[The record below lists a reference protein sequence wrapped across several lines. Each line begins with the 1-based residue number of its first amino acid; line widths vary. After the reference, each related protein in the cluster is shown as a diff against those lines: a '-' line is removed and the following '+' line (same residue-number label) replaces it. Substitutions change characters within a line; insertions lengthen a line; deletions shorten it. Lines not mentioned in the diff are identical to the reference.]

1 MNNRNLV
8 DTILLQ
14 VQQAPSFQRIMQDG
28 VVSDDEIVEQA
39 ARVEALM
46 RKTEETLSP
55 EDFALVSDLITE
67 LAVFQVITNINNN
80 N

>member
-46 RKTEETLSP
+46 KKTEETLSP